1 MTKHFLDKHD
11 QPTEITTKRLFAVAQ
26 SKRPSLQSLTLQR
39 RQRQRVGDGLA
50 HAYRAPKP
58 VQP

>member
-1 MTKHFLDKHD
+1 MKHLLDKRD
-11 QPTEITTKRLFAVAQ
+11 RPTQITTNRLFAVAQ

-39 RQRQRVGDGLA
+39 RTRARIGDGLA
-50 HAYRAPKP
+50 HAYRTPKP